1 MGNEGIFVILL
12 TIYGQIRQ
20 LPIIFYVLEGYS
32 GNYILKLLFP
42 LKITVSVSEWGCKYL
57 F

>member
-20 LPIIFYVLEGYS
+20 LIIIFYVLEGYN
-32 GNYILKLLFP
+32 GNYILKLLFL
-42 LKITVSVSEWGCKYL
+42 LKANVSVSEWGCKCL